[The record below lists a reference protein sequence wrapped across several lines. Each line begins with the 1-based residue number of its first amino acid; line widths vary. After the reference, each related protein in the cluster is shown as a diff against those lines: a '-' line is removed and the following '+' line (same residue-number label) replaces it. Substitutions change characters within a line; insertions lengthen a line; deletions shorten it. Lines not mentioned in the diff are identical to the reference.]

1 MVLASRNPIIAA
13 SGAEARPAVVLQVVP
28 RLEAGGVERGAVD
41 IAAAIVEAGGV
52 ALVASAGGPMA
63 RDVERA
69 GGRHIALPADS
80 KNPLTMQANARRLR
94 RILHRHGVDVVHARS
109 RAPAWSAL
117 LATRPLLAAR
127 PLLATRQ
134 APARFVTTFHGFYGA
149 SNRAK
154 RLYNSVMARG
164 ERVIAISRF
173 IGDHARAVYGLDP
186 ERLRIVPRGIDLE
199 AFAPAAVSPD
209 RIERLAGAWRL
220 TDGAPVVMLPGR
232 LTRWKG
238 QHVLLEAFARL
249 GRPDAH
255 CLLVGGGKDRGRYR
269 RDLLAQLSR
278 AGIASSVR
286 ITGHCDDMPAA
297 YMLADVVVSASIEA
311 EAFGRVAAEAQAMG
325 RPIVATD
332 HGGARE
338 TVLPGRTGWL
348 VAPGDPASMAAALD
362 RALAMSAAQRET
374 MARRA
379 AAHVRANFTRER
391 MCARTLDVYRELLRP
406 PAAP

>member
-1 MVLASRNPIIAA
+1 MVLASPNPIIAA
-13 SGAEARPAVVLQVVP
+13 TGAEARPAVVLQVVP

-41 IAAAIVEAGGV
+41 VAAAIIEAGGV
-52 ALVASAGGPMA
+52 ALVASAGGSMV

-69 GGRHIALPADS
+69 GGRHLALPADS
-80 KNPLTMQANARRLR
+80 KNPLVMQANVRRLR

-117 LATRPLLAAR
+117 LATRPG
-127 PLLATRQ
+127 
-134 APARFVTTFHGFYGA
+134 PARFVTTFHGCYGA

-173 IGDHARAVYGLDP
+173 IADHAREVYGLDP
-186 ERLRIVPRGIDLE
+186 GRLRIVPRGIDLKS
-199 AFAPAAVSPD
+199 FAPAAVSPE
-209 RIERLAGAWRL
+209 RIGRLAAAWRL

-269 RDLLAQLSR
+269 RDLMAQLSR

-297 YMLADVVVSASIEA
+297 YMLADVVVSASTEA

-325 RPIVATD
+325 RPVVATD

-362 RALAMSAAQRET
+362 RALAMSAAQREA
-374 MARRA
+374 MAQRA
-379 AAHVRANFTRER
+379 AAHIRANFARER
-391 MCARTLDVYRELLRP
+391 MCAGTLDVYGELLRP
-406 PAAP
+406 PAAA